1 MKACKRIEIVIE
13 QPLARRMAD
22 LLSDLGAPGY
32 TIIQQTGG
40 RGDRGLR
47 RADEPTGTS
56 SNCVFIIACETEDA
70 MTRIIEGVRPLLS
83 RSGGIC
89 LVSDAMWV
97 RH

>member
-1 MKACKRIEIVIE
+1 MKPCKRIEIVLE
-13 QPLARRMAD
+13 QALANRLAEA
-22 LLSDLGAPGY
+22 LLKAGAPGY
-32 TIIQQTGG
+32 TLLDHASGS
-40 RGDRGLR
+40 GDRGLR

-56 SNCVFIIACETEDA
+56 TNCMFLIACPEEDVQHLVDV
-70 MTRIIEGVRPLLS
+70 VRPILS